1 MTLWHLPEDGLG
13 RNPYGQLLMR
23 SLAAQGV
30 RVAPIP
36 YGHVFLWRALRE
48 RPDILHFQFITP
60 WVLPAGPSR
69 SRWRAAVKSA
79 LFFLQVGV
87 LRLAG
92 CRLVWTAHN
101 LVNHERRLAGVEAF
115 ANHLFTRLADLVI
128 VHGEAAR
135 RAFISRYRARRRA
148 GRIVVIPHPNYVE
161 AYPRDIPREAARQAL
176 GITGDPLVIL
186 CLGQIRRYKGLVD
199 VVRAF
204 RALAGQ
210 GGAVLW
216 IAGEPVD
223 AGVAADL
230 EREAAGATDIRLRF
244 EFLPAEDVAVLL
256 AASDVVALP
265 YVHILTSGAAV
276 LAMSFDRACVAPRL
290 EALTEVLD
298 EQGAFFYD
306 PADPD
311 GLREALARAIAA
323 RGDLPAMGRHNGARA
338 SAWSW
343 TGAASRLTALYRS
356 IGAAPARMPEEA

>member
-30 RVAPIP
+30 RVVPVP
-36 YGHVFLWRALRE
+36 YRHVFLWRALRE
-48 RPDILHFQFITP
+48 RPDVLHFQFITP

-69 SRWRAAVKSA
+69 SRWRAAVKGA
-79 LFFLQVGV
+79 LFLLQVGL

-101 LVNHERRLAGVEAF
+101 LVNHERRLAGFEACW
-115 ANHLFTRLADLVI
+115 NYLFTRLADLVI

-135 RAFISRYRARRRA
+135 RAFLSRYGAPRRPDRV
-148 GRIVVIPHPNYVE
+148 VVIPHPSYAG
-161 AYPRDIPREAARQAL
+161 AYPADVSREAARRTL
-176 GITGDPLVIL
+176 GIAGDPIVVL
-186 CLGQIRRYKGLVD
+186 CLGQVRRYKGLVD
-199 VVRAF
+199 AVRAF
-204 RALAGQ
+204 RALDAR

-230 EREAAGATDIRLRF
+230 EREAAGAADVRLRF

-265 YVHILTSGAAV
+265 YVSILTSGAAV
-276 LAMSFDRACVAPRL
+276 LATSFGRACVAPRL

-298 EQGAFFYD
+298 ERGAFFYD
-306 PADPD
+306 PADPA

-323 RGDLPAMGRHNGARA
+323 RADLPAMGRHNAERA

-343 TGAASRLTALYRS
+343 TDAAARLTGLYRS
-356 IGAAPARMPEEA
+356 IGAAPEGA